1 MTGRRLP
8 LRSAVVRAPAKI
20 NLDLRVLGVRR
31 DGYHEIRTLFQSVS
45 LHDTLTLTRR
55 PGRLTVRSRTPTV
68 PRDEMN
74 LVWDAARLLWHGVG
88 RRGDP
93 QGVAISIAKRI
104 PMAAGLG
111 GGSSDA
117 ASALRGLC
125 ALWEVSPSIGRL
137 RELGASVGA
146 DVPYFL
152 TGGLSLGTG
161 RGGRLRRLA
170 DLERYWVVLAI
181 PRFGV
186 PTASAYAWFDRVGRS
201 STAGLPRAWRGKLNG
216 LCNDLQ
222 APVASRHPDIGG
234 MVERLQAT
242 GAAHAAMTGSGSAV
256 FALYRRQA
264 DAVAARRAARCPG
277 WRTLLSRTVGASAFA
292 RLTGLGEKTTRA
304 DSQAPSSL
312 PGSPLIG

>member
-1 MTGRRLP
+1 MP
-8 LRSAVVRAPAKI
+8 LGSAAVRAPAKL
-20 NLDLRVLGVRR
+20 NLDLRILGVRS
-31 DGYHEIRTLFQSVS
+31 DGYHEILTLFQSIS

-55 PGRLTVRSRTPTV
+55 PGRVTVRSRTPTV
-68 PRDEMN
+68 PRDETN
-74 LVWDAARLLWHGVG
+74 LVWDAARLLWESLG

-93 QGVAISIAKRI
+93 QGVAISITKRI

-117 ASALRGLC
+117 ASALRGLS
-125 ALWEVSPSIGRL
+125 ALWDVSPPIGRL

-152 TGGLSLGTG
+152 TGGLSMGTG
-161 RGGRLRRLA
+161 RGEQLRRLA
-170 DLERYWVVLAI
+170 DLERCWIVLAI

-201 STAGLPRAWRGKLNG
+201 STAGLPRGWRGELSR
-216 LCNDLQ
+216 LHNDLQ
-222 APVASRHPDIGG
+222 APVVSRHPDIGG
-234 MVERLQAT
+234 MVERLHAT

-256 FALYRRQA
+256 FALYRRQV

-277 WRTLLSRTVGASAFA
+277 WRTILSRTVGATAFG
-292 RLTGLGEKTTRA
+292 RLTALRPARRARTTRG
-304 DSQAPSSL
+304 DTRTLPPL
-312 PGSPLIG
+312 PGSPSIG